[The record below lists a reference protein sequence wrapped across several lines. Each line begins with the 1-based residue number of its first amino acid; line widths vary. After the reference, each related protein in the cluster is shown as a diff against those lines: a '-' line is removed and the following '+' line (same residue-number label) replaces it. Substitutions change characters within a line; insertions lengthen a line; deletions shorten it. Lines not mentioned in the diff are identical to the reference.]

1 MIMKTGF
8 LFPHRYR
15 LIGWVVFVP
24 SLVLGLAYMYADFGF
39 EFLTVF
45 VPEKSEVRGWKIDG
59 WPINLTDE
67 LAALG
72 IVAGLL
78 MVGFS
83 KEKTEDEMVS
93 RLRLDA
99 LQWSVYVNYGILA
112 VAILLVHGS
121 EFLQVMTYNLFT
133 VLLVFVV
140 RFRWLVFRNAQASLP
155 ALAL

>member
-1 MIMKTGF
+1 MKTGF

-15 LIGWVVFVP
+15 LIGWAVFVP
-24 SLVLGLAYMYADFGF
+24 SLVLGLAYLYADFAL
-39 EFLTVF
+39 EFLTIYE
-45 VPEKSEVRGWKIDG
+45 PKTSEVHGWRINN

-67 LAALG
+67 VAALG
-72 IVAGLL
+72 VIAGLL

-83 KEKTEDEMVS
+83 KEKVEDEMVG

-99 LQWSVYVNYGILA
+99 LQWSVYVNYLILA
-112 VAILLVHGS
+112 LAILLVHGDR
-121 EFLQVMTYNLFT
+121 FLDVMVYNLFT

-140 RFRWLVFRNAQASLP
+140 RFRWLVARNARVSLP

>member
-1 MIMKTGF
+1 MKTGF

-15 LIGWVVFVP
+15 LIGWLVFVP
-24 SLVLGLAYMYADFGF
+24 SLALGLAYMYADFGF
-39 EFLTVF
+39 EFLTIL

-72 IVAGLL
+72 IIAGLL

-83 KEKTEDEMVS
+83 KERTEDEMVS

-112 VAILLVHGS
+112 LAILLVHGS

-140 RFRWLVFRNAQASLP
+140 RFRWLVFRNARASLP